1 MPAAPK
7 AEQPVIFFASQ
18 DEFRAWME
26 AEHDKSDGIWAKF
39 AKKASGIQ
47 SLNYAEAL
55 DVALC
60 FGWIDGQTKSVDD
73 TYYLQ
78 RWTPR
83 RKRSPWSRRNVD
95 KVAELIEA
103 GLMQPAGQA
112 EIDRAKAD
120 GRWDRAYDG
129 PKNATV
135 PDDLQAAL
143 DANAKAAEF
152 FATLTGSARYAI
164 LYRLQDAKR
173 PETRRRRLEK
183 FVGMLERGEKLT

>member
-1 MPAAPK
+1 MAAK
-7 AEQPVIFFASQ
+7 AEQPVIFFATQ
-18 DEFRAWME
+18 AEFHDWLA
-26 AEHDKSDGIWAKF
+26 AEYATSDGIWTKF
-39 AKKASGIQ
+39 AKKASGIT
-47 SLNYAEAL
+47 SLNYDEAL

-60 FGWIDGQTKSVDD
+60 FGWIDGQTKRLDE

-83 RKRSPWSRRNVD
+83 RKRSPWSKRNVD
-95 KVAELIEA
+95 KVAKLIED

-120 GRWDRAYDG
+120 GRWERAYDG

-143 DANAKAAEF
+143 DANPKAAEF

-164 LYRLQDAKR
+164 LYRLQDAKK

-183 FVGMLERGEKLT
+183 FVGMLERGEKLH

>member
-1 MPAAPK
+1 MAA
-7 AEQPVIFFASQ
+7 ADQPVLFFASQ

-26 AEHDKSDGIWAKF
+26 DQHGTSDGIWTKF
-39 AKKASGIQ
+39 AKKASGIT
-47 SLNYAEAL
+47 SLSYDEAL

-60 FGWIDGQTKSVDD
+60 FGWIDGQTKRLDE

-83 RKRSPWSRRNVD
+83 RKRSPWSQRNVD
-95 KVAELIEA
+95 KVAALIEA

-120 GRWDRAYDG
+120 GRWDRAYGGSKD
-129 PKNATV
+129 ATV

-143 DANAKAAEF
+143 DANPKAAEF
-152 FATLTGSARYAI
+152 FATLSRSARYAI

-173 PETRRRRLEK
+173 PETRQRRLDK
-183 FVGMLERGEKLT
+183 FVGMLERGEKLI

>member
-1 MPAAPK
+1 MPT

-18 DEFRAWME
+18 EEFRAWMQ
-26 AEHDKSDGIWAKF
+26 AEHATSDGIWTKF
-39 AKKASGIQ
+39 AKKASGIA

-60 FGWIDGQTKSVDD
+60 FGWIDGQTKSLDD

-95 KVAELIEA
+95 KVAALIEA
-103 GLMQPAGQA
+103 GQMQPAGQA

-129 PKNATV
+129 PKNAKV

-143 DANAKAAEF
+143 DANPKAAAF
-152 FATLTGSARYAI
+152 FATLSGSARYAI
-164 LYRLQDAKR
+164 LYRLQDAKK
-173 PETRRRRLEK
+173 PETRQRRLEK
-183 FVGMLERGEKLT
+183 FVGMLERGEKLH

>member
-1 MPAAPK
+1 MAAPK
-7 AEQPVIFFASQ
+7 AEQPVMFFATQ
-18 DEFRAWME
+18 AEFCDWLE
-26 AEHDKSDGIWAKF
+26 AEHATSDGIWTKF
-39 AKKASGIQ
+39 AKKASGIT

-60 FGWIDGQTKSVDD
+60 FGWIDGQTKRLDE

-83 RKRSPWSRRNVD
+83 RKRSPWSKRNVD
-95 KVAELIEA
+95 KVAKLIED

-129 PKNATV
+129 AKNATV

-143 DANAKAAEF
+143 DANPKAAEF

-164 LYRLQDAKR
+164 LYRLQDAKK
-173 PETRRRRLEK
+173 PETRQRRLEK
-183 FVGMLERGEKLT
+183 FVGMLERGERLH

>member
-1 MPAAPK
+1 MAT

-18 DEFRAWME
+18 QEFRDWLE
-26 AEHDKSDGIWAKF
+26 AEHAQSDGIWMKF
-39 AKKASGIQ
+39 AKKASGIT
-47 SLNYAEAL
+47 SINYAEAL

-60 FGWIDGQTKSVDD
+60 FGWIDGQSKSLDE

-83 RKRSPWSRRNVD
+83 RKRSPWSKRNVD
-95 KVAELIEA
+95 KVAALTEA
-103 GLMQPAGQA
+103 GLMHPAGQA

-143 DANAKAAEF
+143 DANPKAAAF
-152 FATLTGSARYAI
+152 FATLTGSARFAI
-164 LYRLQDAKR
+164 LYRLQDAKK
-173 PETRRRRLEK
+173 PETRQRRLEK
-183 FVGMLERGEKLT
+183 FVGMLERGEKLQ

>member
-1 MPAAPK
+1 VAGT
-7 AEQPVIFFASQ
+7 AEQPTLFFATQ
-18 DEFRAWME
+18 EEFRAWMA
-26 AEHDKSDGIWAKF
+26 AEHATSDGIWLKF
-39 AKKASGIQ
+39 AKKASGIVSVTYDQ
-47 SLNYAEAL
+47 AL

-60 FGWIDGQTKSVDD
+60 FGWIDGQSKSLDD

-83 RKRSPWSRRNVD
+83 RKRSPWSKRNVD
-95 KVAELIEA
+95 KVAALTAA
-103 GLMQPAGQA
+103 GLMTPAGQA

-143 DANAKAAEF
+143 DANPRAAEF

-173 PETRRRRLEK
+173 PETRQRRLEK
-183 FVGMLERGEKLT
+183 FVGMLERGEKLH

>member
-1 MPAAPK
+1 MAT
-7 AEQPVIFFASQ
+7 AEQPVLAFASQ

-26 AEHDKSDGIWAKF
+26 AAHATSDGIWLKF
-39 AKKASGIQ
+39 AKKGTGVPSVT
-47 SLNYAEAL
+47 YAEAL

-60 FGWIDGQTKSVDD
+60 FGWIDGQVKRLDETH
-73 TYYLQ
+73 YLQ

-83 RKRSPWSRRNVD
+83 RRRSPWSRRNVD
-95 KVAELIEA
+95 KVAALIEA

-120 GRWDRAYDG
+120 GRWERAYDG

-143 DANAKAAEF
+143 DANPKAAEF
-152 FATLTGSARYAI
+152 FATLSGTNRYAI

-173 PETRRRRLEK
+173 PETRQRRLET
-183 FVGMLERGEKLT
+183 FVGMLERGETLF

>member
-1 MPAAPK
+1 MATPK
-7 AEQPVIFFASQ
+7 PEQPVMFFATQ
-18 DEFRAWME
+18 TEFRDWLE
-26 AEHDKSDGIWAKF
+26 AEHTTSDGIWTKF
-39 AKKASGIQ
+39 AKKASGIT

-60 FGWIDGQTKSVDD
+60 FGWIDGQTKSLDE

-83 RKRSPWSRRNVD
+83 RKRSPWSKRNVD
-95 KVAELIEA
+95 KVAKLVED

-120 GRWDRAYDG
+120 GRWDRAYEG
-129 PKNATV
+129 AKNAKV

-143 DANAKAAEF
+143 DANPKAAEF

-164 LYRLQDAKR
+164 LYRLQDAKK
-173 PETRRRRLEK
+173 PETRQRRLET
-183 FVGMLERGEKLT
+183 FVGMLERGEKLH

>member
-1 MPAAPK
+1 MAT
-7 AEQPVIFFASQ
+7 AEQPVMFFETQA
-18 DEFRAWME
+18 EFREWLE
-26 AEHDKSDGIWAKF
+26 AEHAKSDGIWLKF
-39 AKKASGIQ
+39 AKKASGIT
-47 SLNYAEAL
+47 SLNYADAL

-60 FGWIDGQTKSVDD
+60 FGWIDGQSKSLDE
-73 TYYLQ
+73 TFYLQ

-83 RKRSPWSRRNVD
+83 RKRSPWSKRNVD

-103 GLMQPAGQA
+103 GLMHPAGQA

-143 DANAKAAEF
+143 DANPKAAEF
-152 FATLTGSARYAI
+152 FATLSGSNRYAI
-164 LYRLQDAKR
+164 LYRLQDAKK
-173 PETRRRRLEK
+173 PETRQRRLEK
-183 FVGMLERGEKLT
+183 FIGMLERGEKLY

>member
-1 MPAAPK
+1 MA
-7 AEQPVIFFASQ
+7 AEQPTLTFASA
-18 DEFRAWME
+18 EAFRSWLE
-26 AEHDKSDGIWAKF
+26 AEHARSDGIWLKY
-39 AKKASGIQ
+39 AKKGTGVPSVTYG
-47 SLNYAEAL
+47 EAL

-60 FGWIDGQTKSVDD
+60 FGWIDGQVKSIDE
-73 TYYLQ
+73 TYYMQ

-83 RKRSPWSRRNVD
+83 RARSPWSKRNVD
-95 KVAELIEA
+95 KVAKLIED

-120 GRWDRAYDG
+120 GRWDRAYEG

-143 DANAKAAEF
+143 DKSPKAAEF

-164 LYRLQDAKR
+164 LYRLQDAKK
-173 PETRRRRLEK
+173 PETRQRRLEK
-183 FVGMLERGEKLT
+183 FVGMLERGEKLQ

>member
-1 MPAAPK
+1 MPA
-7 AEQPVIFFASQ
+7 AEQPVMFFATQQ
-18 DEFRAWME
+18 DFRDWLE
-26 AEHDKSDGIWAKF
+26 AEHATSDGIWMKF
-39 AKKASGIQ
+39 AKKASGIT
-47 SLNYAEAL
+47 SVNYDEAL

-60 FGWIDGQTKSVDD
+60 FGWIDGQTKRLDE

-95 KVAELIEA
+95 KVAALIEA
-103 GLMQPAGQA
+103 GLMHPAGQA

-143 DANAKAAEF
+143 DENPKAAAF

-164 LYRLQDAKR
+164 LYRLQDAKK

-183 FVGMLERGEKLT
+183 FVGMLERGEKLH

>member
-1 MPAAPK
+1 MATAPK
-7 AEQPVIFFASQ
+7 AEQPTMFFASQ
-18 DEFRAWME
+18 DEFRTWLA
-26 AEHDKSDGIWAKF
+26 AEHDKSDGIWVKF
-39 AKKASGIQ
+39 AKKASGIA
-47 SLNYAEAL
+47 SVNYAEAL

-60 FGWIDGQTKSVDD
+60 FGWIDGQSKSIDD

-83 RKRSPWSRRNVD
+83 RKRSPWSKRNVD
-95 KVAELIEA
+95 KVAKLIED

-143 DANAKAAEF
+143 DANPKAAAF
-152 FATLTGSARYAI
+152 FATLTGTNRYAI
-164 LYRLQDAKR
+164 LYQLQDAKR
-173 PETRRRRLEK
+173 PETRQRRLEK
-183 FVGMLERGEKLT
+183 FMGMLERGEKLH